1 MAAIANSGVKVLTE
15 STDLKSIPAEFSF
28 VNEPTGSY
36 SDSIPIID
44 FSLLT
49 SGNPDERSKVIQE
62 LGKACE
68 EWGFFVLV
76 NHGIQET
83 LMKAAIEGASEFFD
97 LPEDEKRKYEAK
109 HVSDPIKYGKGSVIT
124 TSDKKIFLWRDF
136 MKSYVHPEFHYPDK
150 PQNLREIIFEY
161 AERSR
166 FVARTLLQG
175 ISENLGLEEGYVQE
189 ILKLDS
195 MFQLFAVNYYPPC
208 PQPDQAI
215 GLPPHTDH
223 GLLTFLI
230 HNGVAGLQIQHNGK
244 WFNTN
249 SPQNSILVNTADQL
263 EIFSNG
269 KYKSV
274 KHRAVVN
281 NQSTRISVVIANGP
295 APDAIVGPASPL
307 VQRDGRPLYRPLKYI
322 EYVETQLS
330 NTVDGKVNLDFAKI
344 QDN

>member
-1 MAAIANSGVKVLTE
+1 MNSGVKVLAE
-15 STDLKSIPAEFSF
+15 STDLRSVPSEFSF
-28 VNEPTGSY
+28 VNEPTGSN

-44 FSLLT
+44 FSSLT
-49 SGNPDERSKVIQE
+49 SGNPDQRSKVIQE

-76 NHGIQET
+76 NHGISET
-83 LMKAAIEGASEFFD
+83 LMKATIEGALEFFD
-97 LPEDEKRKYEAK
+97 LPEEDKQKYEAK
-109 HVSDPIKYGKGSVIT
+109 HVSDPIKYGRGSAIT

-136 MKSYVHPEFHYPDK
+136 IKSYVHPEFHYPDK
-150 PQNLREIIFEY
+150 PQNFREIIFEY
-161 AERSR
+161 AKRSR
-166 FVARTLLQG
+166 FDF
-175 ISENLGLEEGYVQE
+175 NLSYKE
-189 ILKLDS
+189 
-195 MFQLFAVNYYPPC
+195 LFAANYYPPC

-230 HNGVAGLQIQHNGK
+230 HNGVTGLQIQHNGK

-269 KYKSV
+269 RYKSV

-281 NQSTRISVVIANGP
+281 NQATRISVVIPNGP
-295 APDAIVGPASPL
+295 APEAIVGPASPL
-307 VQRDGRPLYRPLKYI
+307 VQRDGRPLYRPFKYI

-330 NTVDGKVNLDFAKI
+330 NTVDGKVNLDYAKI

>member
-1 MAAIANSGVKVLTE
+1 MAAIATDLPQQRAATSVEPSKMNAGVKVLTE
-15 STDLKSIPAEFSF
+15 STDLKSIPSEFSF

-49 SGNPDERSKVIQE
+49 SGNPDQRSKVIQE

-83 LMKAAIEGASEFFD
+83 LMKATIEGALEFFD

-109 HVSDPIKYGKGSVIT
+109 HVSDPHQT
-124 TSDKKIFLWRDF
+124 
-136 MKSYVHPEFHYPDK
+136 YVRPEFHYPRK

-175 ISENLGLEEGYVQE
+175 MSENLGLEEGYVEE

-281 NQSTRISVVIANGP
+281 NQATRISVVIANGP

-307 VQRDGRPLYRPLKYI
+307 VQRDGRPLYRPFKYI

-330 NTVDGKVNLDFAKI
+330 NTVDGKVNLDYAKI